1 MSRTRIVQGNYS
13 KITGGDHNMSSE
25 GKIVSNASNE
35 VREKGDGSGVTYGN
49 FERKGS
55 DVNEDFEISFSLKK
69 DSGFSTV
76 VPFGILDFEGNYEN
90 ANFVFN
96 YSLML
101 SNIDSL
107 EFKVLNED
115 GSTLYAI
122 TNLPEIV
129 VTARRLP
136 LLAQDIMKNKPEHQP
151 LDPPAKVWDWKSV
164 FDPYNTAPSDYTK
177 IGSYI
182 IFWDGFD
189 NNGIYDSSK
198 FNNKK
203 LKAVITASKNGKQKT
218 KEVEFSTQYDKVDW
232 VDVKIDKINTKIDTT
247 LRVNLKDGGA
257 EGLECSSHLEG
268 ARDETRWV
276 ERCPWDKIPKSALV
290 QGKPPIKSRT
300 RSFADLE
307 KLAIEG
313 LNYHWGRN
321 EKHAVAEDVKVIG
334 ESYKVYMNAVNTDEK
349 SMDDIDIL
357 YNTNYFWG
365 RSNNPGCVSGF
376 KSLIS
381 NLLQYVPYVPLSE
394 TIYYN
399 VGYVNNV
406 YKAESHFLLKKNW
419 FYIDDMLL
427 YKNGKSKV
435 DLEFAYTCAHEIG
448 HTILRSFSENGG
460 GSADYSYEHKGSS
473 GYSNTKPISKGG
485 VKYPLYGEI
494 DLMKYYNDDP
504 SFLNYDFERIVAED
518 RDVLGLIWLTKI
530 KIK

>member
-35 VREKGDGSGVTYGN
+35 VREKGDGTGVTYGN

-151 LDPPAKVWDWKSV
+151 LEPPAKVWDWKSV

-203 LKAVITASKNGKQKT
+203 LKAVITASKKGKHKT

-232 VDVKIDKINTKIDTT
+232 VDVKIDKINTRIDANI
-247 LRVNLKDGGA
+247 RVNLKDGGA
-257 EGLECSSHLEG
+257 EGLECSSYLEG

-300 RSFADLE
+300 HSFEDLKQLVLDGITTYWSRNKSRSIGNCVNLDDEYEVFIHADDSE
-307 KLAIEG
+307 INS
-313 LNYHWGRN
+313 LNSLPL
-321 EKHAVAEDVKVIG
+321 V
-334 ESYKVYMNAVNTDEK
+334 
-349 SMDDIDIL
+349 
-357 YNTNYFWG
+357 YNTNRPWM
-365 RSNNPGCVSGF
+365 RSGNPGGTYNDNNIDDD
-376 KSLIS
+376 LL
-381 NLLQYVPYVPLSE
+381 NLLPDTGVIQRLSFNIGYIYEYHYFKTWEYQEINDENEEFKE
-394 TIYYN
+394 T
-399 VGYVNNV
+399 
-406 YKAESHFLLKKNW
+406 A
-419 FYIDDMLL
+419 
-427 YKNGKSKV
+427 
-435 DLEFAYTCAHEIG
+435 AHEIG
-448 HTILRSFSENGG
+448 HEFLQAYGG
-460 GSADYSYEHKGSS
+460 TVYSWQHKGSS
-473 GYSNTKPISKGG
+473 YYFPQDTKPTKGNETLWGQISHWDEMNSDGEN
-485 VKYPLYGEI
+485 YPSQNEI
-494 DLMKYYNDDP
+494 DIMKYYNKEPRQKDR
-504 SFLNYDFERIVAED
+504 SRLVAAEK
-518 RDVLGLIWLTKI
+518 DVLGLFWLTKLRI
-530 KIK
+530 K

>member
-35 VREKGDGSGVTYGN
+35 VREKGDGTGVTYGN

-151 LDPPAKVWDWKSV
+151 LEPPAKVWDWKSV

-203 LKAVITASKNGKQKT
+203 LKAIITASKKGKQKT
-218 KEVEFSTQYDKVDW
+218 KEVEFSTRYDKVDW
-232 VDVKIDKINTKIDTT
+232 VDVKIDKINTRIDTT

-276 ERCPWDKIPKSALV
+276 ERCPWDKIPKDALI

-307 KLAIEG
+307 RLAIEG

-321 EKHAVAEDVKVIG
+321 EKHAVAKDVKVIG
-334 ESYKVYMNAVNTDEK
+334 ESYKVYVNTVNTDEK
-349 SMDDIDIL
+349 SMDDVSL
-357 YNTNYFWG
+357 VYNTNGSWM
-365 RSNNPGCVSGF
+365 RSGNPGSATLNPISWIGNLVSREAVCYNIGYIKYSDGWGYQADNEEDNEF
-376 KSLIS
+376 KDTS
-381 NLLQYVPYVPLSE
+381 
-394 TIYYN
+394 
-399 VGYVNNV
+399 
-406 YKAESHFLLKKNW
+406 
-419 FYIDDMLL
+419 
-427 YKNGKSKV
+427 
-435 DLEFAYTCAHEIG
+435 AHEIG
-448 HTILRSFSENGG
+448 HEILKSYGG
-460 GSADYSYEHKGSS
+460 TAYSYGHKGSV
-473 GYSNTKPISKGG
+473 NVVTQNRKDNAPEF
-485 VKYPLYGEI
+485 PLSGEI
-494 DLMKYYNDDP
+494 DLMPYYKNNILGNEHKQP
-504 SFLNYDFERIVAED
+504 NYFLRRAAAEK
-518 RDVLGLIWLTKI
+518 DVLSLLWLSKI
-530 KIK
+530 KLL

>member
-115 GSTLYAI
+115 GSTLYTI

-151 LDPPAKVWDWKSV
+151 LEPPAKVWDWKSV

-203 LKAVITASKNGKQKT
+203 LKAIITASKKGKQKT
-218 KEVEFSTQYDKVDW
+218 KEVEFSTRYDKVDW
-232 VDVKIDKINTKIDTT
+232 VDVKIDKINTRIDMT

-276 ERCPWDKIPKSALV
+276 ERCPWDKISKEALAYYNK
-290 QGKPPIKSRT
+290 QPIKTRQRTYEELLDITLQGINQFWSRNFQNIGKGVNIVSDFYQVYVSANANDQGLAAPKIVYQT
-300 RSFADLE
+300 NCEESRS
-307 KLAIEG
+307 
-313 LNYHWGRN
+313 RN
-321 EKHAVAEDVKVIG
+321 FEA
-334 ESYKVYMNAVNTDEK
+334 SR
-349 SMDDIDIL
+349 IL
-357 YNTNYFWG
+357 YFYEGYTYRANWKKSNSKSIFYRNKGWIY
-365 RSNNPGCVSGF
+365 RSENKADERNV
-376 KSLIS
+376 LI
-381 NLLQYVPYVPLSE
+381 NLPPL
-394 TIYYN
+394 
-399 VGYVNNV
+399 
-406 YKAESHFLLKKNW
+406 
-419 FYIDDMLL
+419 IDD
-427 YKNGKSKV
+427 YKMVS
-435 DLEFAYTCAHEIG
+435 AHEIG
-448 HTILRSFSENGG
+448 HEILLAYGG
-460 GSADYSYEHKGSS
+460 HIYSKTHKGTSHWS
-473 GYSNTKPISKGG
+473 MIIQDPDEDATYIPET
-485 VKYPLYGEI
+485 GEI
-494 DLMKYYNDDP
+494 DLMKYYHDY
-504 SFLNYDFERIVAED
+504 YDIPRTIISEFDLLKV
-518 RDVLGLIWLTKI
+518 IWLTKI
-530 KIK
+530 SIL